1 MTSIEKLW
9 EMYKK
14 LTVGV
19 IKDLPGQKVPHG
31 SLLVTIGYGQKIFK
45 LNGVRKSIPRDF
57 KNSQFLEPRKN
68 GGPVIEGS
76 LLSYSKDI
84 HENVG
89 LTEDIMIQFIGDTQ
103 LAVNRA
109 IVETWKHINN
119 KQLKNVLIFSKFYT
133 GFQRDDGRSW
143 LGFYD
148 GVSNLRP
155 GNERKNVI
163 SITRD
168 NNELLS
174 KDFWTEYGTYLAFM
188 RFEVNLEIWD
198 SLNRIKQELIIGR
211 DKLYG
216 RPIIGIDK
224 DGNSL
229 TFKKTPSAK
238 KIIKYNK
245 KYHDHPNYFKDPQV
259 SMSIKSKID
268 FNKSFNILNQSH
280 IGRTRHFDGITSKL
294 VPSRRIYRQ
303 GFEFIREYNN
313 NSPKPIRVGLNFLS
327 FQNDPA
333 RLLFILTDPNW
344 MGNSSFGGDSQ
355 FNSKR
360 LLSVHACGIFFVP
373 PIENPFP
380 GSSIFK

>member
-1 MTSIEKLW
+1 MKRKLQLQKGILYNNKIYNYNDSFKSSNNKAFNKSFAILFLKLNKKKVVNDAMTSIEKLW
-9 EMYKK
+9 KMYKELK
-14 LTVGV
+14 KGI

-31 SLLVTIGYGQKIFK
+31 SLLVTIGYGQNIFK
-45 LNGVRKSIPRDF
+45 LRDITKDIPMDF
-57 KNSQFLEPRKN
+57 KNSQFLKPKKN
-68 GGPVIEGS
+68 GGLVIEGS

-119 KQLKNVLIFSKFYT
+119 KTLKNVLIFSKFYT

-174 KDFWTEYGTYLAFM
+174 KDVWTEYGTYLAFM
-188 RFEVNLEIWD
+188 RIEVNLKLWN

-229 TFKKTPSAK
+229 TFKKTPSSQ
-238 KIIKYNK
+238 KIVKYNK
-245 KYHDHPNYFKDPQV
+245 KYHDHPNYFKDPQI
-259 SMSIKSKID
+259 SMSMKSKID

-280 IGRTRHFDGITSKL
+280 IGRTRHFDGITSNL

-303 GFEFIREYNN
+303 GFEFIETVHNN
-313 NSPKPIRVGLNFLS
+313 TSETYKSRFE
-327 FQNDPA
+327 FCK
-333 RLLFILTDPNW
+333 F
-344 MGNSSFGGDSQ
+344 
-355 FNSKR
+355 SK
-360 LLSVHACGIFFVP
+360 
-373 PIENPFP
+373 
-380 GSSIFK
+380 